1 MVINRLKGFSV
12 KESVPYSNMVMV
24 MVISLLKWC
33 INNSSGC
40 SERLRD
46 ASISAWC
53 SFKCSGRGDNRMK
66 CYRIAEQCALCEKAC
81 KMKKMCTG
89 SVCTSDAS
97 KFFLQ
102 QWIAG
107 LVHCSAVVENIINHE
122 RGMDLQQEQAEN
134 PRREKT
140 MTLTGFWIFFLAF

>member
-12 KESVPYSNMVMV
+12 KESVPYSDMVMV

-122 RGMDLQQEQAEN
+122 RGMNVQQEQA
-134 PRREKT
+134 KT
-140 MTLTGFWIFFLAF
+140 LGGKNKTLTGFWIFFLAF